1 MPGRVKFAKRCF
13 IGLLLLTVGIGLAMV
28 FSPRSASGRESDDR
42 IIAQGAG
49 TTIIHGGTGS
59 PGFIPVITTVAFHV
73 ERSNGGATGEFDCLA
88 FAPEATTGPHSGQ
101 LTVNA
106 MYVAGKVTGA
116 SSHQDIATLT
126 GVADITGLG
135 AGTNVPFTF
144 VVHRGGPGAAAIL
157 TVNSLTFPFNEILVQ
172 GAFEVHDQD

>member
-59 PGFIPVITTVAFHV
+59 PSFLPVITTVAFHV
-73 ERSNGGATGEFDCLA
+73 ERSNGGVTGEFDCPA
-88 FAPEATTGPHSGQ
+88 FAPEAPTGAHSGQ

-106 MYVAGKVTGA
+106 MYVVGKITGV
-116 SSHQDIATLT
+116 SVHEDIVTLT
-126 GVADITGLG
+126 GVSNITGLG
-135 AGTNVPFTF
+135 VGANVPFTF
-144 VVHRGGPGAAAIL
+144 IAHRGGPGAAAIL
-157 TVNSLTFPFNEILVQ
+157 TVNSLSFPFKEILVQ